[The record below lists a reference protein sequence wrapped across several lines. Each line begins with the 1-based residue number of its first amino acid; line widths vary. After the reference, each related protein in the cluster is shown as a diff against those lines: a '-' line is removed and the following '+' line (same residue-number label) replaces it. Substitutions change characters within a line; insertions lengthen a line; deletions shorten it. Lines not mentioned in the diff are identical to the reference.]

1 MKWFNSAFSIS
12 NKHRHN
18 RLHLLS
24 EFSRREKKQGVLHLN
39 DIPAGTRSSD
49 CNQNS
54 LRRKTSGTVKP
65 KPLESWISERWSSD
79 ESPVCDK
86 SDRSG
91 TGFIWEAEK
100 TLSLWWLKT
109 TQQFEVW
116 LYYNSAAKGLA
127 AISAALCRIKE
138 PLTVAATL
146 DGLPSFIMIK
156 KMNRT
161 DSINFC
167 GPLQTVFKDTSYLLL
182 QKFSNPPACVCVFA
196 GLLRSLISLTRQ
208 SQAHFAI
215 FTISN
220 GRRRILISLLG
231 SKIDGCHVFPNKSMH
246 AGKDI
251 PCRSKHTQTLHRSI
265 IAAGPYQLGGLLNC
279 LGNHRSHTTSKPFA
293 GNYL

>member
-116 LYYNSAAKGLA
+116 LYYNSAAKGLV

-156 KMNRT
+156 KLIALILSTFVGHSNLFSRT
-161 DSINFC
+161 QVTSFC
-167 GPLQTVFKDTSYLLL
+167 RSFPILLRV
-182 QKFSNPPACVCVFA
+182 CVCLQV
-196 GLLRSLISLTRQ
+196 
-208 SQAHFAI
+208 
-215 FTISN
+215 
-220 GRRRILISLLG
+220 
-231 SKIDGCHVFPNKSMH
+231 CCEV
-246 AGKDI
+246 
-251 PCRSKHTQTLHRSI
+251 
-265 IAAGPYQLGGLLNC
+265 
-279 LGNHRSHTTSKPFA
+279 
-293 GNYL
+293 